1 MNTRLYK
8 TLAFVALGSSLVA
21 CGGGTG
27 SSTGASTL
35 ATAGTGGFAV
45 GSVYTLVNPNSG
57 KAMRAKDAGTGEG
70 TRIEI
75 FTVDGST
82 DQQWKING
90 NTNGTYTLISQR
102 TGKALDVDHSG
113 TADSTPV
120 HIWTPNGTGA
130 QQWQLNPNADGTY
143 TLINPNSG
151 KALDIYAAGT
161 ANGTPV
167 QIYSSNGTP
176 AQKWTLAPVAGTPT
190 DPGTPPTDPT
200 GPDVGPID
208 TSDTP
213 DFGANVKIYDQGTPI
228 SRIQSEMAAAFDPQK
243 LNPAAQFGNQRF
255 AFFFKPGTYSGVQA
269 NLGFYTAVS
278 GLGKNP
284 DDVNIVGNLTAD
296 YGWNAGDSENVT
308 QNFWRSIENL
318 KITPNGGLETWAVS
332 QAAPMR
338 RVHVAGDLRL
348 FPTNVNW
355 GGSGWASGGYLA
367 DSKVDGHVK
376 AGSQQQWY
384 TRDTSIGGWENSV
397 WNMVFSGVQGAP
409 GQEFIPTGNRYTTL
423 ATTPISREKPYIYVD
438 GAGKYFVFNP
448 SRVTNSAG
456 ASWLNGN
463 AAGQSIP
470 MSKFYVAKPA
480 DSTAKLNAALAKG
493 LGLVLTPG
501 IYNLTET
508 LKIKNPNAIVLGI
521 GFPTLVPNN
530 GVDGL
535 AVSDVDGVRVAGIL
549 FDAGT
554 TNSNNLMTVG
564 VKGSGVRHIDNPTTV
579 QDVYF
584 RIGGAVAG
592 KATNSL
598 TVNSNDT
605 IIDHIWAWR
614 ADHGTLPTGWN
625 VNKADYGVIVNGDSV
640 LATGLFVE
648 HYQKFQVL
656 WNGNNGKTIFFQN
669 EMPYDVPS
677 QGDWN
682 SAPGV
687 NGYASYK
694 VADNVTNH
702 EGWGL
707 GAYAFMSLTGQVS
720 THIKTAHAF
729 EVPRASGVRLHD
741 LVTVSLHG
749 FGEVTHIVNDQGEL
763 SPDDS
768 TNTTP
773 HLLQNYP

>member
-1 MNTRLYK
+1 M
-8 TLAFVALGSSLVA
+8 AE
-21 CGGGTG
+21 
-27 SSTGASTL
+27 
-35 ATAGTGGFAV
+35 AGTGGFEVGAV
-45 GSVYTLVNPNSG
+45 YALVNPNSG
-57 KAMRAKDAGTGEG
+57 KAMRAKGAGTSDG
-70 TRIEI
+70 TKMEI

-82 DQQWKING
+82 DQQWKISG
-90 NTNGTYTLISQR
+90 NNNGTYTLISQR
-102 TGKALDVDHSG
+102 TGKVLDVDHSG
-113 TADSTPV
+113 TTDGTKV
-120 HIWTPNGTGA
+120 HLWSPNGSGA
-130 QQWQLNPNADGTY
+130 QQWKLNPNNDGTY

-151 KALDIYAAGT
+151 KALDIAAAGT
-161 ANGTPV
+161 ADGTPL
-167 QIYSSNGTP
+167 QIYSSNGTV
-176 AQKWTLAPVAGTPT
+176 AQKWKLTPVSLTPT
-190 DPGTPPTDPT
+190 DPTNPTDPN
-200 GPDVGPID
+200 VGPID

-213 DFGANVKIYDQGTPI
+213 DFGPNVKIYDQATPV
-228 SRIQSEMAAAFDPQK
+228 SRIQAEMAAAFEPHK
-243 LNPAAQFGNQRF
+243 LNPTSQFGNQRF

-278 GLGKNP
+278 GLGKHP
-284 DDVNIVGNLTAD
+284 DDVHIVGNLTAD
-296 YGWNAGDSENVT
+296 YGWNAGDTENVT

-355 GGSGWASGGYLA
+355 GGTGWASGGFLA
-367 DSKVDGHVK
+367 DSKVDGAIK

-384 TRDTSIGGWENSV
+384 TRESTIGGWENSV

-409 GQEFIPTGNRYTTL
+409 AQEFSPTGNRYTTL
-423 ATTPISREKPYIYVD
+423 ATTPISREKPYMYVD
-438 GAGKYFVFNP
+438 GSGKYFVFNP
-448 SRVTNSAG
+448 SRVTNSSG

-463 AAGQSIP
+463 QAGSSIP

-480 DSTAKLNAALAKG
+480 DSTAKLNAALDKG
-493 LGLVLTPG
+493 LNLLLTPG
-501 IYNLTET
+501 IYNLTAS
-508 LKIKNPNAIVLGI
+508 LKIKNPNTIVLGV

-535 AVSDVDGVRVAGIL
+535 TVADVDGVRVAGIL

-554 TNSNNLMTVG
+554 TNSNALMTVG

-598 TVNSNDT
+598 IVNSNDT

-625 VNKADYGVIVNGDSV
+625 INTADYGVIVNGDSV
-640 LATGLFVE
+640 LATGLLVE

-669 EMPYDVPS
+669 EMPYDIPNQES
-677 QGDWN
+677 WN

-687 NGYASYK
+687 LGYASYK

-702 EGWGL
+702 EAWGL
-707 GAYAFMSLTGQVS
+707 GAYIFS
-720 THIKTAHAF
+720 TVNYSTSNHIKTSHAF
-729 EVPRASGVRLHD
+729 EVPRTNGVRMHD

-749 FGEVTHIVNDQGEL
+749 FGEITHIINDQGEAA
-763 SPDDS
+763 PDDS
-768 TNTTP
+768 TNTSP